1 VQLFD
6 ANDTR
11 VPVLG
16 CTEGEPLPG
25 GAAAASSC
33 AKLYDNQ
40 KEPASALFSSCE
52 PRPGAPSLD
61 SYAWNARGTGR
72 ARVTLDLG
80 GGSSARAFPRIVI
93 YMTALMRD
101 ALVNVTTE
109 SSSALA
115 TVDVFLSA
123 EPVPAGSLSNSR
135 LALSL
140 LLHSECVLVLTPERA
155 V

>member
-25 GAAAASSC
+25 GAAATSSC

-40 KEPASALFSSCE
+40 REPASALFSSYE

-61 SYAWNARGTGR
+61 SYAWTARGTGR

-101 ALVNVTTE
+101 ALVNVTE
-109 SSSALA
+109 SSSTLA
-115 TVDVFLSA
+115 TVDLFLSV
-123 EPVPAGSLSNSR
+123 EPIPAGSLSNNR
-135 LALSL
+135 LALASL
-140 LLHSECVLVLTPERA
+140 LRSECVAADAVERA